1 MEMSAEFQTSLN
13 QAATNKK
20 PIEGEKKAAEG
31 EPEPKRIKTEM
42 DMSAEQLQPTLTLK
56 KEPSE

>member
-1 MEMSAEFQTSLN
+1 MEMSAEFQTTLN

-20 PIEGEKKAAEG
+20 PIEAAEG
-31 EPEPKRIKTEM
+31 EPEAKRIKTEM